1 VQLEAALAVSGDDV
15 PGERVVVGLVPHSTQ
30 SNQRRVTQPM
40 ADRRGGLRGVR
51 AVTQRPSCCCVYPR
65 TGRMQTVTPDSRAG
79 KPHRRFAPRT
89 GQTVLA
95 PVGPELAPSHQAEGL
110 YRLSDPALSELGL
123 EEFLD
128 ELLVRVREA
137 LTVDTVAILLY
148 DPETDQLVARAAKG
162 IEEEVEAGVRIP
174 IGQGFAGR
182 IAAERVAVFIP
193 DVDHADI
200 LNPILREKGIRSLLG
215 IPLIVEGQ
223 LIGVLHV
230 GSLHPRTFG
239 QRDLAVLQVAAARA
253 APGIERA
260 RLYSA
265 LEREH
270 RVAMVLQRSLLPKRL
285 VDVVGVQTAARYLP
299 ATDEVGGDWYD
310 VFELARGRLGVA
322 IGDVV
327 GHGVR
332 AAALMG
338 QLRTALHAYAMQ
350 DYGPARTL
358 ELVDRY
364 VQAMPEYAM
373 ATAAYGVLEP
383 DTGEVQI
390 ASAGHLPPVVID
402 HTGGRV
408 VEISPSAPLG
418 AFSYGRV
425 QEQRLSLRPG
435 ETLVLYTDGL
445 IERPGIPLNE
455 SIEALVSVVHGS
467 RSVEDLV
474 RLAVERMVP
483 VGALRDDVA
492 IVAIQNNEISDEL
505 RLQLRA
511 DPTVLAE
518 IRHVLRRWLRHQGAD
533 DSQTLEITLAVSE
546 ACTNAIEHAYS
557 PAPAQFS
564 LSATAREGMLTFI
577 VSDGGRWR
585 PPRGQDRGRGL
596 TIIRAAMDDVEVNS
610 SETGTDIVMRRRI
623 AR

>member
-1 VQLEAALAVSGDDV
+1 MILVKLEGV
-15 PGERVVVGLVPHSTQ
+15 PDNPYPH
-30 SNQRRVTQPM
+30 P
-40 ADRRGGLRGVR
+40 
-51 AVTQRPSCCCVYPR
+51 P
-65 TGRMQTVTPDSRAG
+65 RAG
-79 KPHRRFAPRT
+79 
-89 GQTVLA
+89 QVVLT
-95 PVGPELAPSHQAEGL
+95 PVGPELAPSEQVQIL

-123 EEFLD
+123 DEFLD
-128 ELLVRVREA
+128 ELLLRVREA
-137 LTVDTVAILLY
+137 LSVDTVAILLY
-148 DPETDQLVARAAKG
+148 DEPTNQLVARAARG
-162 IEEEVEAGVRIP
+162 IEEEVERGVRLP
-174 IGQGFAGR
+174 LGQGFAGR
-182 IAAERVAVFIP
+182 IAAERVPIFIA

-215 IPLIVEGQ
+215 VPMIVEGQ

-230 GSLHPRTFG
+230 GALHPRDFD

-285 VDVVGVQTAARYLP
+285 VDVVGVKTAARYLP
-299 ATDEVGGDWYD
+299 ASDDVGGDWYD

-364 VQAMPEYAM
+364 VQAMPDYAM
-373 ATAAYGVLEP
+373 ATAAYAVLEP

-390 ASAGHLPPVVID
+390 ASAGHLPPVVVAK
-402 HTGGRV
+402 GGARV
-408 VEISPSAPLG
+408 MDISPSAPLG

-425 QEQRLSLRPG
+425 QEQELILSPG
-435 ETLVLYTDGL
+435 EILVLYTDGL
-445 IERPGIPLNE
+445 VERPGTPLTTSME
-455 SIEALVSVVHGS
+455 KLAAVVSDA
-467 RSVEDLV
+467 RSVDELC
-474 RLAVERMVP
+474 RLAVERMLP
-483 VGALRDDVA
+483 SGSLRDDVA
-492 IVAIQNNEISDEL
+492 IVAIQNTDIADVLDL
-505 RLQLRA
+505 RLPA
-511 DPTVLAE
+511 DPKILVE
-518 IRHVLRRWLRHQGAD
+518 IRHLLRRWLRHHGAND
-533 DSQTLEITLAVSE
+533 AETLEITLAVSE

-557 PAPAQFS
+557 PAPAEFT
-564 LSATAREGMLTFI
+564 LSASADNGRFTFTI
-577 VSDGGRWR
+577 SDTGRWR
-585 PPRGQDRGRGL
+585 PPQGQDRGRGL
-596 TIIRAAMDDVEVNS
+596 TIIRAAMDDVDVNTS
-610 SETGTDIVMRRRI
+610 DTGTEIVMHRRI
-623 AR
+623 EP